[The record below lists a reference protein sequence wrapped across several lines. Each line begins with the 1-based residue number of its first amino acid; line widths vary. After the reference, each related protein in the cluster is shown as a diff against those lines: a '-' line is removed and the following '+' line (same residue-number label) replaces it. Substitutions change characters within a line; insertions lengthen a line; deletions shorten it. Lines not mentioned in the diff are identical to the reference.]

1 MIMQQQPLSIDALPV
16 HHSLIDL
23 SDKNLPVD
31 FGMEEYVLSRLMD
44 DVMLLEFCDLQGSD
58 DGVEYIMRGGI
69 AIPINNVMNAWRK
82 GRVILKG
89 PNVRYTEVGEI
100 VMFPAN
106 MGVQIGNLEVEGYG
120 SVKKG
125 LFLNEQRMFGI
136 AAKK

>member
-1 MIMQQQPLSIDALPV
+1 MEPTVSIDKLKPL
-16 HHSLIDL
+16 HSHIDL
-23 SDKNLPVD
+23 SDKSLPTD
-31 FGMEEYVLSRLMD
+31 FGMDEYMLSRLMD

-82 GRVILKG
+82 GIVILKG

-106 MGVQIGNLEVEGYG
+106 MGVQISNIEVEGHG
-120 SVKKG
+120 TIKKG
-125 LFLNEQRMFGI
+125 LFLNEQRMFGVC
-136 AAKK
+136 KEKVK